1 MTAMA
6 HVVDRARAGD
16 REAFGELYAAYQPQV
31 YAVVFHRTGDRQL
44 AEDLTSE
51 TFARALARIETF
63 TWQGRDIGA
72 WLATIA
78 RNLVTDH
85 FKSARTNRETP
96 VGDMRDLDR
105 TTGDPTDQVADDFA
119 RRDQAHAAD
128 DFARRDQAHAVRQ
141 AVAGLTGPQKE
152 ILRLR
157 FWGELPFA
165 DIARTTGRTVSSA
178 KMHRTRALD
187 KLRRRLGPLAEAG

>member
-1 MTAMA
+1 MTAMS

-119 RRDQAHAAD
+119 RRDQAHA
-128 DFARRDQAHAVRQ
+128 VRQ